1 MCGKVQEMWEHLAGK
16 CANISNEVRS
26 LAVAEL
32 GRRILASNAAR
43 PPGPKD
49 NRRRRQPPSR
59 NASNASLA
67 TASSPVAPASSP
79 VAPALIASPQPL
91 TPEQRAALVMR
102 NINPDNPTQ
111 PLASFVGAGSSSG
124 TQDIEW
130 TPQLRMEFTNDFCML
145 MLAANMAWWSAE
157 NPFVRHF
164 FSKWIRGAVVPSRK
178 QLSGPILNQQAARV
192 EAGIKTRMDGHKF
205 GTGQC
210 DGWKNV
216 AKSSIIGVVVN
227 AESEVSVFGTCA
239 HDRDQC

>member
-16 CANISNEVRS
+16 CTNISDEVHS

-43 PPGPKD
+43 PLRQKD
-49 NRRRRQPPSR
+49 RRRQPPSR
-59 NASNASLA
+59 NPSNASSA
-67 TASSPVAPASSP
+67 AASSPVVLAP
-79 VAPALIASPQPL
+79 VMQQPL

-111 PLASFVGAGSSSG
+111 PLASFAGAGSSSG

-130 TPQLRMEFTNDFCML
+130 TPQLTMEFTNDFCML

-192 EAGIKTRMDGHKF
+192 EAEIKTRMEGHRF

-227 AESEVSVFGTCA
+227 AESEVSVASRSALTLVS
-239 HDRDQC
+239 